1 MRKIFLFTAAML
13 AIAGC
18 SEDNTHPKVSPVDE
32 PSADAVTILATID
45 AIPSATGDGE
55 AYAPL
60 WQEGDQIVVGYK
72 GISYV
77 YETYDAGNGVEFH
90 PMALS
95 LPADAR
101 GEVTA
106 YFKAVDGVFAVGADQ
121 TGATLPM
128 YAYAADAAPAQG
140 SLGLHFK
147 PLASVLSLTIGEE
160 ASKTISKITLEPV
173 DPDGVEGH
181 LAVSEAVVDPRTG
194 AVTVG
199 EDAAVSDILTME
211 IGEMSLVQAQTV
223 NFLIASGTKVDGGL
237 KATISCTDGSIFV
250 KNLFEGQEV
259 AFAGNCVGAATEL
272 FFRLRIAT
280 YEDMVNFAQE
290 CADDNGGA
298 IVDLQADIDMR
309 NVPWTPVENFTGTFN
324 GNGHRIYNI
333 NVSADG
339 RYAGFFAYA
348 KGAISDVVFGSKD
361 GTSYDGTSRIEL
373 KYSADT
379 DTWCYAG
386 IVAQSNN
393 TLTGVTSFVPVTV
406 TADSRCK
413 SRTGGIVGSL
423 YNGKMSGCRNYGAVS
438 NVATAGV
445 ASYVAGIAGIVD
457 GSGDAA
463 GAITL
468 DGCHNHGPVMTS
480 LGLGNAV
487 AGITASVM
495 KTAVNTTISNCTN
508 AGEIR
513 FDNAGTSA
521 AHRIGGIV
529 VVYDGETRLEKL
541 TVPANVKFDAEAVY
555 SDKLTL
561 EWDEVPGAA
570 SYTVAWWADG
580 TEEKDATVAEG
591 ITSASYL
598 LKELEAGTEYHAKV
612 KACRYNNPG
621 YDSDYSAVVSQ
632 KTDIAPVQAGIVVSK
647 VLATSSTLTVEWAR
661 ADGQACVNS
670 SAQVYHVKLYS
681 DAECKDLVVGWNA
694 SNVFGITAG
703 NRFRFT
709 FSGLAPATTY
719 YVCVDDKTNDFFSDP
734 LAYATAAAGPQA
746 GATTAGSAKAGDILL
761 AEDFSRVIHGG
772 DIANFAAGYYP
783 PSSNRGTYAA
793 ASGDNPSGFSATRCT
808 ANEFDVFSGGGV
820 AAPYTEGTGLAAWG
834 KSGNIAG
841 RPGYVKMG
849 AGSAAASL
857 YTPELTA
864 LPDAATV
871 KVRFSA
877 QAYSEKYDGSGAD
890 AGKILVKAVRGA
902 VLGAKGA
909 ITGTVTEVS
918 AADPVDISA
927 AKARFR
933 EFEATLTNVTPD
945 CRIVISTSE
954 KRALL
959 DNVVVTCTAITPAT
973 KPAAPGGVSFDAA
986 AAADRLTLKWNAVP
1000 DATSYTVAYWKGSA
1014 SAPESEYAY
1023 KTGIASTATSQELTN
1038 LESNTSYWAKV
1049 KAVGSLDSDWSE
1061 TANATTMD
1069 SGGEPLLPT
1078 ADLLDVVFR
1087 NDGSAMDNSSSAT
1100 PVRRMPS
1107 SRP

>member
-1 MRKIFLFTAAML
+1 ML

-60 WQEGDQIVVGYK
+60 WQEGDQIIVGYK
-72 GISYV
+72 GMSYV

-90 PMALS
+90 PVALS

-237 KATISCTDGSIFV
+237 KATISCTDGSVFV
-250 KNLFEGQEV
+250 KNLFETQEV
-259 AFAGNCVGAATEL
+259 TFAGNCVGAATEL

-309 NVPWTPVENFTGTFN
+309 NVPWTPIENFTGTFN

-361 GTSYDGTSRIEL
+361 GTSYDGMSRIEL
-373 KYSADT
+373 NYSADT

-513 FDNAGTSA
+513 FDNAGASA
-521 AHRIGGIV
+521 AHRIGGTPDEGRRHEQRHRRGDQHPGQHDEGLAFGSHGQHRNDAAGRSRRHQSAPGKRKEQQPGGTARNRGEDQRRARQDIGKIDFVDTAEELDDYGAGCRLAHIAAAEKTAGQQYAQPGPGIRFQQEHDRLPGFAGLLDADRREDAV
-529 VVYDGETRLEKL
+529 VQGIIEEQHLGRLDQKRHERQQSVADHDLHAVADQQRQPRHRTADDPIAQYGQQHTEDAYREIAHEHLEARLYASLRKF
-541 TVPANVKFDAEAVY
+541 VEPPDRIPAQRAHDHGSDEHRDVAADDDAHGGNGPDYPAAFAGDVAPGRIGDQQRQQVGQHRVDQACHLGVGPP
-555 SDKLTL
+555 SRG
-561 EWDEVPGAA
+561 DEERRDESPRDERADVGHDHAA
-570 SYTVAWWADG
+570 QG
-580 TEEKDATVAEG
+580 PAEFL
-591 ITSASYL
+591 YL
-598 LKELEAGTEYHAKV
+598 LSH
-612 KACRYNNPG
+612 
-621 YDSDYSAVVSQ
+621 SF
-632 KTDIAPVQAGIVVSK
+632 
-647 VLATSSTLTVEWAR
+647 SS
-661 ADGQACVNS
+661 C
-670 SAQVYHVKLYS
+670 
-681 DAECKDLVVGWNA
+681 
-694 SNVFGITAG
+694 I
-703 NRFRFT
+703 
-709 FSGLAPATTY
+709 
-719 YVCVDDKTNDFFSDP
+719 
-734 LAYATAAAGPQA
+734 
-746 GATTAGSAKAGDILL
+746 
-761 AEDFSRVIHGG
+761 
-772 DIANFAAGYYP
+772 
-783 PSSNRGTYAA
+783 
-793 ASGDNPSGFSATRCT
+793 
-808 ANEFDVFSGGGV
+808 
-820 AAPYTEGTGLAAWG
+820 
-834 KSGNIAG
+834 
-841 RPGYVKMG
+841 
-849 AGSAAASL
+849 
-857 YTPELTA
+857 
-864 LPDAATV
+864 
-871 KVRFSA
+871 
-877 QAYSEKYDGSGAD
+877 
-890 AGKILVKAVRGA
+890 
-902 VLGAKGA
+902 
-909 ITGTVTEVS
+909 
-918 AADPVDISA
+918 
-927 AKARFR
+927 
-933 EFEATLTNVTPD
+933 
-945 CRIVISTSE
+945 
-954 KRALL
+954 
-959 DNVVVTCTAITPAT
+959 
-973 KPAAPGGVSFDAA
+973 
-986 AAADRLTLKWNAVP
+986 
-1000 DATSYTVAYWKGSA
+1000 
-1014 SAPESEYAY
+1014 
-1023 KTGIASTATSQELTN
+1023 
-1038 LESNTSYWAKV
+1038 
-1049 KAVGSLDSDWSE
+1049 
-1061 TANATTMD
+1061 
-1069 SGGEPLLPT
+1069 
-1078 ADLLDVVFR
+1078 
-1087 NDGSAMDNSSSAT
+1087 
-1100 PVRRMPS
+1100 
-1107 SRP
+1107 

>member
-1 MRKIFLFTAAML
+1 ML

-223 NFLIASGTKVDGGL
+223 NFLIVSGTKVDGGL
-237 KATISCTDGSIFV
+237 KATISCTDGSVFV
-250 KNLFEGQEV
+250 KNLFETQEV

-309 NVPWTPVENFTGTFN
+309 NVPWTPIENFTGTFN

-445 ASYVAGIAGIVD
+445 ASYVAYIKA
-457 GSGDAA
+457 
-463 GAITL
+463 
-468 DGCHNHGPVMTS
+468 
-480 LGLGNAV
+480 LGTEKYTVTVTQTGGE
-487 AGITASVM
+487 GITAASGSYSISAAGNGYIEVPLTGTATRQGIVTFAVKAMDEAGAEKDFGSVSTIVRAGFDAQGEELPLLTQNFGKFPWGGDCIGQKAGVTTAD
-495 KTAVNTTISNCTN
+495 KTVANLSLDNETVSVTAGTN
-508 AGEIR
+508 A
-513 FDNAGTSA
+513 S
-521 AHRIGGIV
+521 IGGI
-529 VVYDGETRLEKL
+529 TS
-541 TVPANVKFDAEAVY
+541 TVRNGNAAFYRAIGMEGWTGYLNYMCPGY
-555 SDKLTL
+555 IQL
-561 EWDEVPGAA
+561 GAA
-570 SYTVAWWADG
+570 SD
-580 TEEKDATVAEG
+580 
-591 ITSASYL
+591 
-598 LKELEAGTEYHAKV
+598 
-612 KACRYNNPG
+612 N
-621 YDSDYSAVVSQ
+621 
-632 KTDIAPVQAGIVVSK
+632 
-647 VLATSSTLTVEWAR
+647 
-661 ADGQACVNS
+661 ADGQPGNLISPVLNIPAG
-670 SAQVYHVKLYS
+670 YDLLLT
-681 DAECKDLVVGWNA
+681 CKVAIWAAAPDQGMVGICEKNDGFWIPKGTLDKIVA
-694 SNVFGITAG
+694 STKSYVSLDIPAYTWVEVTAVIPNPG
-703 NRFRFT
+703 AKANLAFFIST
-709 FSGLAPATTY
+709 ADSWFSGSS
-719 YVCVDDKTNDFFSDP
+719 V
-734 LAYATAAAGPQA
+734 
-746 GATTAGSAKAGDILL
+746 KAGRWYIDDI
-761 AEDFSRVIHGG
+761 
-772 DIANFAAGYYP
+772 
-783 PSSNRGTYAA
+783 
-793 ASGDNPSGFSATRCT
+793 
-808 ANEFDVFSGGGV
+808 
-820 AAPYTEGTGLAAWG
+820 
-834 KSGNIAG
+834 K
-841 RPGYVKMG
+841 
-849 AGSAAASL
+849 
-857 YTPELTA
+857 
-864 LPDAATV
+864 
-871 KVRFSA
+871 
-877 QAYSEKYDGSGAD
+877 
-890 AGKILVKAVRGA
+890 LV
-902 VLGAKGA
+902 
-909 ITGTVTEVS
+909 
-918 AADPVDISA
+918 
-927 AKARFR
+927 
-933 EFEATLTNVTPD
+933 
-945 CRIVISTSE
+945 
-954 KRALL
+954 
-959 DNVVVTCTAITPAT
+959 
-973 KPAAPGGVSFDAA
+973 
-986 AAADRLTLKWNAVP
+986 
-1000 DATSYTVAYWKGSA
+1000 Y
-1014 SAPESEYAY
+1014 
-1023 KTGIASTATSQELTN
+1023 
-1038 LESNTSYWAKV
+1038 
-1049 KAVGSLDSDWSE
+1049 
-1061 TANATTMD
+1061 
-1069 SGGEPLLPT
+1069 
-1078 ADLLDVVFR
+1078 
-1087 NDGSAMDNSSSAT
+1087 
-1100 PVRRMPS
+1100 
-1107 SRP
+1107 

>member
-1 MRKIFLFTAAML
+1 ML

-223 NFLIASGTKVDGGL
+223 NFLIVSGTKVDGGL
-237 KATISCTDGSIFV
+237 KATISCTDGSVFV
-250 KNLFEGQEV
+250 KNLFETQEV

-529 VVYDGETRLEKL
+529 AYIVDSCPTLVIDNCTNKGTVVSNMNGNCFIGGIAGVNYAAAIRDCTNEAE
-541 TVPANVKFDAEAVY
+541 VKFVQANAAGAGYLCIGGIAGQTYSGAKVTGCANRAAVS
-555 SDKLTL
+555 SDKLQVTRIGGIVGTHNASTIDDCSNSGDITL
-561 EWDEVPGAA
+561 AYTATANNWEAA
-570 SYTVAWWADG
+570 GGIVGFYDG
-580 TEEKDATVAEG
+580 TDGTAVTNGCTNSGKVWAT
-591 ITSASYL
+591 
-598 LKELEAGTEYHAKV
+598 
-612 KACRYNNPG
+612 
-621 YDSDYSAVVSQ
+621 
-632 KTDIAPVQAGIVVSK
+632 
-647 VLATSSTLTVEWAR
+647 
-661 ADGQACVNS
+661 VNS
-670 SAQVYHVKLYS
+670 SNANIGAGGIAGIIKSGNATNNTNDGAVWMHNAQAGKSSYAGGIVGYDYNT
-681 DAECKDLVVGWNA
+681 KDKAAVTGNGNNGAVQATVEGTSALLAAGGIIGRNDVGAVSGCRNFGAVACALHAGALVGWNKKSVEDSA
-694 SNVFGITAG
+694 AGGSVNGTALTGTNYAELAVGFQDGGSSSGITFG
-703 NRFRFT
+703 
-709 FSGLAPATTY
+709 
-719 YVCVDDKTNDFFSDP
+719 
-734 LAYATAAAGPQA
+734 
-746 GATTAGSAKAGDILL
+746 
-761 AEDFSRVIHGG
+761 
-772 DIANFAAGYYP
+772 
-783 PSSNRGTYAA
+783 
-793 ASGDNPSGFSATRCT
+793 
-808 ANEFDVFSGGGV
+808 
-820 AAPYTEGTGLAAWG
+820 
-834 KSGNIAG
+834 
-841 RPGYVKMG
+841 
-849 AGSAAASL
+849 
-857 YTPELTA
+857 
-864 LPDAATV
+864 
-871 KVRFSA
+871 
-877 QAYSEKYDGSGAD
+877 EK
-890 AGKILVKAVRGA
+890 
-902 VLGAKGA
+902 
-909 ITGTVTEVS
+909 
-918 AADPVDISA
+918 
-927 AKARFR
+927 
-933 EFEATLTNVTPD
+933 
-945 CRIVISTSE
+945 
-954 KRALL
+954 
-959 DNVVVTCTAITPAT
+959 
-973 KPAAPGGVSFDAA
+973 
-986 AAADRLTLKWNAVP
+986 
-1000 DATSYTVAYWKGSA
+1000 
-1014 SAPESEYAY
+1014 
-1023 KTGIASTATSQELTN
+1023 
-1038 LESNTSYWAKV
+1038 
-1049 KAVGSLDSDWSE
+1049 
-1061 TANATTMD
+1061 
-1069 SGGEPLLPT
+1069 
-1078 ADLLDVVFR
+1078 
-1087 NDGSAMDNSSSAT
+1087 
-1100 PVRRMPS
+1100 
-1107 SRP
+1107 

>member
-1 MRKIFLFTAAML
+1 ML

-199 EDAAVSDILTME
+199 EAAAVSDILTME

-223 NFLIASGTKVDGGL
+223 NFLIVSGTKVDGGL
-237 KATISCTDGSIFV
+237 KATISCTDGSVFV
-250 KNLFEGQEV
+250 KNLFETQEV

-413 SRTGGIVGSL
+413 SRTGGIVGYD
-423 YNGKMSGCRNYGAVS
+423 YNTKDKSAVTGNVNNGAVQATVEGTSALLAAGGIIGRNDVGAVSGCRNFGAV
-438 NVATAGV
+438 ACALH
-445 ASYVAGIAGIVD
+445 
-457 GSGDAA
+457 A
-463 GAITL
+463 GAL
-468 DGCHNHGPVMTS
+468 
-480 LGLGNAV
+480 
-487 AGITASVM
+487 
-495 KTAVNTTISNCTN
+495 
-508 AGEIR
+508 
-513 FDNAGTSA
+513 
-521 AHRIGGIV
+521 
-529 VVYDGETRLEKL
+529 
-541 TVPANVKFDAEAVY
+541 
-555 SDKLTL
+555 
-561 EWDEVPGAA
+561 
-570 SYTVAWWADG
+570 
-580 TEEKDATVAEG
+580 
-591 ITSASYL
+591 
-598 LKELEAGTEYHAKV
+598 
-612 KACRYNNPG
+612 
-621 YDSDYSAVVSQ
+621 
-632 KTDIAPVQAGIVVSK
+632 
-647 VLATSSTLTVEWAR
+647 
-661 ADGQACVNS
+661 
-670 SAQVYHVKLYS
+670 
-681 DAECKDLVVGWNA
+681 VGWNKKSVEDSA
-694 SNVFGITAG
+694 AGGSVNGTALTGTNYAELAVGFQDGGSSSGITFG
-703 NRFRFT
+703 
-709 FSGLAPATTY
+709 
-719 YVCVDDKTNDFFSDP
+719 
-734 LAYATAAAGPQA
+734 
-746 GATTAGSAKAGDILL
+746 
-761 AEDFSRVIHGG
+761 
-772 DIANFAAGYYP
+772 
-783 PSSNRGTYAA
+783 
-793 ASGDNPSGFSATRCT
+793 
-808 ANEFDVFSGGGV
+808 
-820 AAPYTEGTGLAAWG
+820 
-834 KSGNIAG
+834 
-841 RPGYVKMG
+841 
-849 AGSAAASL
+849 
-857 YTPELTA
+857 
-864 LPDAATV
+864 
-871 KVRFSA
+871 
-877 QAYSEKYDGSGAD
+877 EK
-890 AGKILVKAVRGA
+890 
-902 VLGAKGA
+902 
-909 ITGTVTEVS
+909 
-918 AADPVDISA
+918 
-927 AKARFR
+927 
-933 EFEATLTNVTPD
+933 
-945 CRIVISTSE
+945 
-954 KRALL
+954 
-959 DNVVVTCTAITPAT
+959 
-973 KPAAPGGVSFDAA
+973 
-986 AAADRLTLKWNAVP
+986 
-1000 DATSYTVAYWKGSA
+1000 
-1014 SAPESEYAY
+1014 
-1023 KTGIASTATSQELTN
+1023 
-1038 LESNTSYWAKV
+1038 
-1049 KAVGSLDSDWSE
+1049 
-1061 TANATTMD
+1061 
-1069 SGGEPLLPT
+1069 
-1078 ADLLDVVFR
+1078 
-1087 NDGSAMDNSSSAT
+1087 
-1100 PVRRMPS
+1100 
-1107 SRP
+1107 

>member
-1 MRKIFLFTAAML
+1 MCIR
-13 AIAGC
+13 
-18 SEDNTHPKVSPVDE
+18 DR
-32 PSADAVTILATID
+32 
-45 AIPSATGDGE
+45 
-55 AYAPL
+55 

-90 PMALS
+90 PVALS

-529 VVYDGETRLEKL
+529 AYIVDSC
-541 TVPANVKFDAEAVY
+541 P
-555 SDKLTL
+555 TL
-561 EWDEVPGAA
+561 VIDNC
-570 SYTVAWWADG
+570 TNKG
-580 TEEKDATVAEG
+580 T
-591 ITSASYL
+591 
-598 LKELEAGTEYHAKV
+598 
-612 KACRYNNPG
+612 
-621 YDSDYSAVVSQ
+621 VVS
-632 KTDIAPVQAGIVVSK
+632 
-647 VLATSSTLTVEWAR
+647 
-661 ADGQACVNS
+661 NM
-670 SAQVYHVKLYS
+670 
-681 DAECKDLVVGWNA
+681 N
-694 SNVFGITAG
+694 G
-703 NRFRFT
+703 NL
-709 FSGLAPATTY
+709 SL
-719 YVCVDDKTNDFFSDP
+719 
-734 LAYATAAAGPQA
+734 
-746 GATTAGSAKAGDILL
+746 
-761 AEDFSRVIHGG
+761 IH
-772 DIANFAAGYYP
+772 I
-783 PSSNRGTYAA
+783 
-793 ASGDNPSGFSATRCT
+793 
-808 ANEFDVFSGGGV
+808 
-820 AAPYTEGTGLAAWG
+820 
-834 KSGNIAG
+834 
-841 RPGYVKMG
+841 
-849 AGSAAASL
+849 
-857 YTPELTA
+857 
-864 LPDAATV
+864 
-871 KVRFSA
+871 
-877 QAYSEKYDGSGAD
+877 
-890 AGKILVKAVRGA
+890 
-902 VLGAKGA
+902 
-909 ITGTVTEVS
+909 
-918 AADPVDISA
+918 
-927 AKARFR
+927 
-933 EFEATLTNVTPD
+933 
-945 CRIVISTSE
+945 
-954 KRALL
+954 
-959 DNVVVTCTAITPAT
+959 
-973 KPAAPGGVSFDAA
+973 
-986 AAADRLTLKWNAVP
+986 
-1000 DATSYTVAYWKGSA
+1000 
-1014 SAPESEYAY
+1014 
-1023 KTGIASTATSQELTN
+1023 
-1038 LESNTSYWAKV
+1038 
-1049 KAVGSLDSDWSE
+1049 
-1061 TANATTMD
+1061 
-1069 SGGEPLLPT
+1069 
-1078 ADLLDVVFR
+1078 
-1087 NDGSAMDNSSSAT
+1087 
-1100 PVRRMPS
+1100 
-1107 SRP
+1107 

>member
-1 MRKIFLFTAAML
+1 ML

-60 WQEGDQIVVGYK
+60 WQEGDQIIVGYK
-72 GISYV
+72 GMSYV

-90 PMALS
+90 PVALS

-223 NFLIASGTKVDGGL
+223 NFLIVSGTKVDGGL
-237 KATISCTDGSIFV
+237 KATISCTDGSVFV
-250 KNLFEGQEV
+250 KNLFETQEV

-309 NVPWTPVENFTGTFN
+309 NVPWTPIENFTGTFN

-508 AGEIR
+508 AGEIW
-513 FDNAGTSA
+513 FDNAGASA

-529 VVYDGETRLEKL
+529 AYIVDSCPTLVIDNCTNKGTVVSNMNGNCFIGGIAGVNYAAAIRDCTNADLPHGRLRHGRPQDRLDGETDGARGQRHTHFRLGFHPLPLRRSLPDGGRSPLLREGLRGCARSPGTAGRKGL
-541 TVPANVKFDAEAVY
+541 RAEGLLHRHVARSRPAGDCRRIPQGDGRRRPHLVDAPAHGQDMGVQRRHR
-555 SDKLTL
+555 
-561 EWDEVPGAA
+561 GAA
-570 SYTVAWWADG
+570 RQEPQHTAVAHH
-580 TEEKDATVAEG
+580 
-591 ITSASYL
+591 
-598 LKELEAGTEYHAKV
+598 AGGHE
-612 KACRYNNPG
+612 
-621 YDSDYSAVVSQ
+621 
-632 KTDIAPVQAGIVVSK
+632 
-647 VLATSSTLTVEWAR
+647 
-661 ADGQACVNS
+661 
-670 SAQVYHVKLYS
+670 
-681 DAECKDLVVGWNA
+681 
-694 SNVFGITAG
+694 
-703 NRFRFT
+703 
-709 FSGLAPATTY
+709 
-719 YVCVDDKTNDFFSDP
+719 
-734 LAYATAAAGPQA
+734 
-746 GATTAGSAKAGDILL
+746 
-761 AEDFSRVIHGG
+761 
-772 DIANFAAGYYP
+772 
-783 PSSNRGTYAA
+783 
-793 ASGDNPSGFSATRCT
+793 
-808 ANEFDVFSGGGV
+808 
-820 AAPYTEGTGLAAWG
+820 
-834 KSGNIAG
+834 
-841 RPGYVKMG
+841 
-849 AGSAAASL
+849 
-857 YTPELTA
+857 
-864 LPDAATV
+864 
-871 KVRFSA
+871 
-877 QAYSEKYDGSGAD
+877 
-890 AGKILVKAVRGA
+890 
-902 VLGAKGA
+902 
-909 ITGTVTEVS
+909 
-918 AADPVDISA
+918 
-927 AKARFR
+927 
-933 EFEATLTNVTPD
+933 
-945 CRIVISTSE
+945 
-954 KRALL
+954 
-959 DNVVVTCTAITPAT
+959 
-973 KPAAPGGVSFDAA
+973 
-986 AAADRLTLKWNAVP
+986 
-1000 DATSYTVAYWKGSA
+1000 
-1014 SAPESEYAY
+1014 
-1023 KTGIASTATSQELTN
+1023 QEL
-1038 LESNTSYWAKV
+1038 
-1049 KAVGSLDSDWSE
+1049 
-1061 TANATTMD
+1061 
-1069 SGGEPLLPT
+1069 
-1078 ADLLDVVFR
+1078 
-1087 NDGSAMDNSSSAT
+1087 
-1100 PVRRMPS
+1100 
-1107 SRP
+1107 

>member
-1 MRKIFLFTAAML
+1 ML

-181 LAVSEAVVDPRTG
+181 LAVSEA
-194 AVTVG
+194 
-199 EDAAVSDILTME
+199 
-211 IGEMSLVQAQTV
+211 GEMSLVQAQTV

-237 KATISCTDGSIFV
+237 KATISCTDGSVFV

-513 FDNAGTSA
+513 FDNAGASA

-529 VVYDGETRLEKL
+529 AYIVDSCPTLVIDNCTNKGTVVSNMNGNCFIGGIAGVNYAAAIRDCTNEAE
-541 TVPANVKFDAEAVY
+541 VKFVQANAAGAGYLCIGGIAGQTYSGAKVTGCANRAAVS
-555 SDKLTL
+555 SDKLQVTRIGGIVGTHNASTIDDCSNSGDITL
-561 EWDEVPGAA
+561 AYTATANNWEAAGGIVGFYDGTDGTAVTQRLHEQRQGLGDGKFQQRQYRRRRHRGHHQVGPCDQQHQRRCGLDAQCPGGQELLCGRHRRLRLQYQGQVGRHGQCQQRCGTGHRRGHFGAA
-570 SYTVAWWADG
+570 GGRGHHRTQRRGRRVRMQELRRGGMRAACGG
-580 TEEKDATVAEG
+580 TRGLEQAQRGGQRRRRFGERYSTHRD
-591 ITSASYL
+591 
-598 LKELEAGTEYHAKV
+598 ELCGTGG
-612 KACRYNNPG
+612 RLPG
-621 YDSDYSAVVSQ
+621 R
-632 KTDIAPVQAGIVVSK
+632 G
-647 VLATSSTLTVEWAR
+647 
-661 ADGQACVNS
+661 
-670 SAQVYHVKLYS
+670 
-681 DAECKDLVVGWNA
+681 LVVGHHLRGEIARQIINYLTER
-694 SNVFGITAG
+694 N
-703 NRFRFT
+703 
-709 FSGLAPATTY
+709 
-719 YVCVDDKTNDFFSDP
+719 
-734 LAYATAAAGPQA
+734 
-746 GATTAGSAKAGDILL
+746 LL
-761 AEDFSRVIHGG
+761 
-772 DIANFAAGYYP
+772 
-783 PSSNRGTYAA
+783 
-793 ASGDNPSGFSATRCT
+793 
-808 ANEFDVFSGGGV
+808 
-820 AAPYTEGTGLAAWG
+820 
-834 KSGNIAG
+834 
-841 RPGYVKMG
+841 
-849 AGSAAASL
+849 
-857 YTPELTA
+857 
-864 LPDAATV
+864 
-871 KVRFSA
+871 
-877 QAYSEKYDGSGAD
+877 
-890 AGKILVKAVRGA
+890 
-902 VLGAKGA
+902 
-909 ITGTVTEVS
+909 
-918 AADPVDISA
+918 
-927 AKARFR
+927 
-933 EFEATLTNVTPD
+933 
-945 CRIVISTSE
+945 
-954 KRALL
+954 
-959 DNVVVTCTAITPAT
+959 
-973 KPAAPGGVSFDAA
+973 
-986 AAADRLTLKWNAVP
+986 
-1000 DATSYTVAYWKGSA
+1000 
-1014 SAPESEYAY
+1014 
-1023 KTGIASTATSQELTN
+1023 
-1038 LESNTSYWAKV
+1038 
-1049 KAVGSLDSDWSE
+1049 
-1061 TANATTMD
+1061 
-1069 SGGEPLLPT
+1069 
-1078 ADLLDVVFR
+1078 
-1087 NDGSAMDNSSSAT
+1087 
-1100 PVRRMPS
+1100 
-1107 SRP
+1107 